1 MTRTR
6 FVMLSLA
13 VASAFGRASATAYVP
28 ASDSEVVA
36 QLPAGIDARGDR
48 VLRAMHGLLERRPDD
63 LDVALRLAQA
73 YVDRARALSDPRP
86 LGQAE
91 AVLAPWWDAPDPP
104 VPVLVLRATIRQ
116 SVHQFDTARADLVR
130 AVDREPANAQA
141 WLTLST
147 VQLVTGDLEG
157 ARTSCGHVERL
168 AAAAIGVLC
177 TAAIDGVDGQA
188 QAAYERVTAL
198 LDHGAIARSDRVHA
212 WVSTLA
218 GELAERVGLPAQ
230 AEQRYR
236 ASLAIDPGDAYTI
249 AAYAD
254 FLLDAGRPDE
264 VAALIASD
272 TPVDNLLLRRAQADR
287 RLQSSD
293 APRSRDA
300 LAERFAALHARG
312 DRVHLREEARYT
324 LELVGDAEAAL
335 ALALEDWAIQKE
347 PLDARIAL
355 ECAIAA
361 KRPRAVD
368 AIVAWIDRT
377 HLEGTRLATLVRQ
390 VRAP

>member
-1 MTRTR
+1 
-6 FVMLSLA
+6 
-13 VASAFGRASATAYVP
+13 
-28 ASDSEVVA
+28 
-36 QLPAGIDARGDR
+36 
-48 VLRAMHGLLERRPDD
+48 
-63 LDVALRLAQA
+63 
-73 YVDRARALSDPRP
+73 
-86 LGQAE
+86 
-91 AVLAPWWDAPDPP
+91 
-104 VPVLVLRATIRQ
+104 
-116 SVHQFDTARADLVR
+116 
-130 AVDREPANAQA
+130 
-141 WLTLST
+141 
-147 VQLVTGDLEG
+147 
-157 ARTSCGHVERL
+157 
-168 AAAAIGVLC
+168 
-177 TAAIDGVDGQA
+177 
-188 QAAYERVTAL
+188 VTAL

-212 WVSTLA
+212 WASTLA

-254 FLLDAGRPDE
+254 FLLDAERPAD

-287 RLQSSD
+287 MLQSSG

-324 LELVGDAEAAL
+324 LELAGDAEAAL
-335 ALALEDWAIQKE
+335 ALALKDWAIQKE

-368 AIVAWIDRT
+368 AVVAWIDRT